1 MIQILIL
8 TASLLAITFF
18 IINLVKAKRNGRLMA
33 FLRDLLVIFLGLVMT
48 AGIFYI
54 AIRVLP
60 RVLMILILKL
70 PFIF

>member
-1 MIQILIL
+1 M
-8 TASLLAITFF
+8 LLLSYKGCFF
-18 IINLVKAKRNGRLMA
+18 IINLVKAKRNGRLTA

-60 RVLMILILKL
+60 RVFM
-70 PFIF
+70 

>member
-18 IINLVKAKRNGRLMA
+18 IINLVKAKRNGRLKA

-54 AIRVLP
+54 SIRVLP
-60 RVLMILILKL
+60 RVFM
-70 PFIF
+70 

>member
-18 IINLVKAKRNGRLMA
+18 MVNLIKAKRNGRMTD
-33 FLRDLLVIFLGLVMT
+33 FLRDLFVIFLGLVMT

-54 AIRVLP
+54 AIRVVS
-60 RVLMILILKL
+60 RVFM
-70 PFIF
+70 

>member
-8 TASLLAITFF
+8 TASLLARTLF
-18 IINLVKAKRNGRLMA
+18 IINLVKAKRNGRLPA

-48 AGIFYI
+48 SGIFYI

-60 RVLMILILKL
+60 RVFM
-70 PFIF
+70 

>member
-18 IINLVKAKRNGRLMA
+18 IINLVKAQRNGRLMA

-60 RVLMILILKL
+60 RVFM
-70 PFIF
+70 

>member
-18 IINLVKAKRNGRLMA
+18 MVNLIKAKRNGRMID
-33 FLRDLLVIFLGLVMT
+33 FLRDLFVIFLGLVMT

-54 AIRVLP
+54 AIRVLS
-60 RVLMILILKL
+60 RVFM
-70 PFIF
+70 

>member
-54 AIRVLP
+54 AIGVLP
-60 RVLMILILKL
+60 RVFM
-70 PFIF
+70 

>member
-8 TASLLAITFF
+8 TASLLAVTFF
-18 IINLVKAKRNGRLMA
+18 IINLVKAKRNGRLTA

-60 RVLMILILKL
+60 RVFM
-70 PFIF
+70 

>member
-8 TASLLAITFF
+8 TASLLAIAYF
-18 IINLVKAKRNGRLMA
+18 IMNLVKAKRNGRLTA

-60 RVLMILILKL
+60 RVCM
-70 PFIF
+70 

>member
-8 TASLLAITFF
+8 TASLLAIIFF
-18 IINLVKAKRNGRLMA
+18 IINLVKAQRNGRLMA

-60 RVLMILILKL
+60 RVFMLSLIH
-70 PFIF
+70 I

>member
-18 IINLVKAKRNGRLMA
+18 IINLVKAKRNGRLTA

-54 AIRVLP
+54 AIRLSIKKY
-60 RVLMILILKL
+60 RQIFYMRMI
-70 PFIF
+70 FA

>member
-18 IINLVKAKRNGRLMA
+18 MVNLIKAKRNRRMID
-33 FLRDLLVIFLGLVMT
+33 FLRDLFVIFLGLVMT

-54 AIRVLP
+54 AIRVVS
-60 RVLMILILKL
+60 RVFM
-70 PFIF
+70 

>member
-18 IINLVKAKRNGRLMA
+18 MVNLIKAKRNGRMID
-33 FLRDLLVIFLGLVMT
+33 FLRDLFVIFLGLVMT

-54 AIRVLP
+54 AIRVVS
-60 RVLMILILKL
+60 RVFM
-70 PFIF
+70 